1 MKKIVILFSFITVA
15 TFAQAQFGVKAGLN
29 LSNWRGDDIDSDETD
44 MLPGFYVGA
53 FYNVKISEMFS
64 FQPDLVF
71 STEGVKASDADFK
84 YATTYINLAPL
95 IRLNTKSGF
104 FVGTGPQIGFL
115 MSAKIKADGDSEDI
129 KDEMKSTNF
138 SWALMLGYQLK
149 NGFGF
154 YGRYNLGLSN
164 IIDADDADIKTSVIA
179 IGLRYSFMPGKGG
192 SSK

>member
-1 MKKIVILFSFITVA
+1 MKKILILFSLVA
-15 TFAQAQFGVKAGLN
+15 TCTFAQAQFGVKAGLN
-29 LSNWRGDDIDSDETD
+29 LSSWHGDDISGDDVD
-44 MLPGFYVGA
+44 MLAGFYVGG

-71 STEGVKASDADFK
+71 SAEGVKAADIDLK
-84 YATTYINLAPL
+84 YLINYINLAPL
-95 IRLNTKSGF
+95 IRLNTKGGF

-115 MSAKIKADGDSEDI
+115 LSAKVKSGGDSESI

-138 SWALMLGYQLK
+138 SWAFMLGYQLK

-164 IIDADDADIKTSVIA
+164 IIDSDDSDVKTAVIA
-179 IGLRYSFMPGKGG
+179 LGLRYSFLASKGG
-192 SSK
+192 GK